1 MLIEIASICWLTDS
15 DDEKMLGRHT
25 VDSADTGS
33 DLGLPV
39 DAVSRGGMCS
49 LWKFRKNQNKL
60 KNIKQ
65 QHCQS
70 HLNFTTHKVSIPHH
84 YYTTFYRCLS
94 DLLTPSHRTLTFST
108 IFHPIH
114 TLSRPYPPS
123 PFSIPFTANHSTM
136 HHHHHYWED
145 PNHNVLPNL
154 LLPPSISSAFSWQ
167 SSEQGAKS
175 SHSTPSLVLGGG
187 DSMIDDSA
195 WCGWVERETI
205 LMLGGG
211 FLALLNSCRH
221 TENRFCWLLE

>member
-70 HLNFTTHKVSIPHH
+70 HLNFTTHKVYIPHH
-84 YYTTFYRCLS
+84 CHTTFYRCLS

-123 PFSIPFTANHSTM
+123 PSSSLPIHSLPTTPPCIIITTEKIQITMFFPICSFPPQSPLPSHDNLQSKVQNQAIPLLSLVAEIQWLMTM
-136 HHHHHYWED
+136 HDVVELRERLFWC
-145 PNHNVLPNL
+145 
-154 LLPPSISSAFSWQ
+154 W
-167 SSEQGAKS
+167 G
-175 SHSTPSLVLGGG
+175 VLGP
-187 DSMIDDSA
+187 S
-195 WCGWVERETI
+195 E
-205 LMLGGG
+205 LMQTH
-211 FLALLNSCRH
+211 RK
-221 TENRFCWLLE
+221 

>member
-49 LWKFRKNQNKL
+49 LWF

-84 YYTTFYRCLS
+84 CYTTFYRCLS

-123 PFSIPFTANHSTM
+123 PSHPIHSLPTTPPCIITTEKIQITM
-136 HHHHHYWED
+136 FF
-145 PNHNVLPNL
+145 PICSFPPQSPLPSHDNL
-154 LLPPSISSAFSWQ
+154 QSKVQNQAIQPP
-167 SSEQGAKS
+167 
-175 SHSTPSLVLGGG
+175 PLVLGGG
-187 DSMIDDSA
+187 DSMIDDNA
-195 WCGWVERETI
+195 WCGWVERELFWCWGRFLGPSE
-205 LMLGGG
+205 LMQTH
-211 FLALLNSCRH
+211 RK
-221 TENRFCWLLE
+221 